1 MRLLVKIRSDGHP
14 SLVAVQ
20 SGPPML
26 RQAAEDSAKASLFE
40 VIQQDSKA
48 DSVLIYRFELH
59 VMECHEERNPSYP
72 RVKYEG
78 NVVDVEGQAV
88 PLCQAVAVKE
98 RIRFRSAKCLF
109 LWKCG
114 SEAP

>member
-1 MRLLVKIRSDGHP
+1 
-14 SLVAVQ
+14 
-20 SGPPML
+20 ML